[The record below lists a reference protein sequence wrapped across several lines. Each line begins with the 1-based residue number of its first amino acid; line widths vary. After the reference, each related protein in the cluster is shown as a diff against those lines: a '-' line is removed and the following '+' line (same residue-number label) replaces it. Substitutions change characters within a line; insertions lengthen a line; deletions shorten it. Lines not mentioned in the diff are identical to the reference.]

1 MDRAKASVRA
11 VKALSNCIEPEF
23 NTNKDTAEL
32 KSIISSKG
40 RSNRATTKVPNEP
53 LLYP

>member
-1 MDRAKASVRA
+1 MDRARASVRA
-11 VKALSNCIEPEF
+11 VKALGNRAEPEF
-23 NTNKDTAEL
+23 DANEDTTEL
-32 KSIISSKG
+32 ESIISSER